1 MSLHTAQTVPA
12 PRAGGTT
19 ARGADIAVEPSN
31 PVRWLLD
38 NAAARP
44 DATALRWK
52 DGDQWRTRSWADLAD
67 EVARAAAG
75 LRARG
80 IAAGD
85 RVVLMLRNRPEFH
98 VVDLATLALRA
109 TPISIY
115 NSSAPEQIGYLVSH
129 SRAEVAVVEGEF
141 LGRVAAVREQLPDLK
156 SVVVVDGDGGDSRYD
171 DLLTADALDLHA
183 AAEQLRPDDLAT
195 VIYTSGT
202 TGPPKGVRI
211 DVRNVVHQVVALR
224 SLLTADIPDP
234 ERGLSFLPMAHIAE
248 RALTHYGAL
257 FRGSEVTTCPDPTQL
272 GAYLAATRPH
282 VLFGPPRVWEKL
294 KAGIEVAVA
303 SQGEEAAGRF
313 AFGLDVGKQ
322 VAAKR
327 AFGEP
332 VPDDLAPLWAAVDE
346 KFAGIRALVGLDE
359 VRHAITGAAPIP
371 VEVVEFFRGLGVPF
385 AEVYGMS
392 ENAGAMTLDPDRV
405 KPGTVGRPVPGV
417 EVRIAEDGE
426 VLCKGEIVFRGY
438 LDDPAKTDEA
448 LDADGW
454 LHTGDIGVLDDEG
467 YLTIVDRKK
476 ELIITAGGKNV
487 SPANLEAAL
496 KTIPLV
502 GQACVIGDVRPFL
515 SAILVLDPDAAP
527 AWAAAHGKPTDL
539 GELATDEDVRR
550 EIAGALEQ
558 VNARFSQVEQI
569 KRFVV
574 VGEEWLPDSDVLTPT
589 MKLKRRGVHQRYA
602 RQIDALYAD

>member
-1 MSLHTAQTVPA
+1 MSQNA
-12 PRAGGTT
+12 
-19 ARGADIAVEPSN
+19 ARGADIVVVPSN
-31 PVRWLLD
+31 PIRWLLD
-38 NAAARP
+38 NAANRP
-44 DATALRWK
+44 DAAAHRWK
-52 DGDQWRTRSWADLAD
+52 DGDDWRTRSWREVADD
-67 EVARAAAG
+67 VARAAAA
-75 LRARG
+75 LREYG
-80 IAAGD
+80 VGPGD

-98 VVDLATLALRA
+98 VVDLAALALRA

-115 NSSAPEQIGYLVSH
+115 NSSSPDQIAYLASH
-129 SRAEVAVVEGEF
+129 SRAKAAVVEGAF
-141 LGRVAAVREQLPDLK
+141 LERFTAVRDQLPELK
-156 SVVVVDGDGGDSRYD
+156 TLVVLDGEGGDSRYE
-171 DLLTADALDLHA
+171 DLLTTDGLDLQA
-183 AAEQLRPDDLAT
+183 AADQLHADDLAT

-202 TGPPKGVRI
+202 TGPPKGVMI

-224 SLLTADIPDP
+224 SLFTGEMPDP

-248 RALTHYGAL
+248 RVTTHYGAL
-257 FRGSEVTTCPDPTQL
+257 YRGTEVTTCPDLTQL

-294 KAGIEVAVA
+294 KAGIEAAVA

-322 VAAKR
+322 VAAKK
-327 AFGEP
+327 AMGEP
-332 VPDDLAPLWAAVDE
+332 LPDDLAGLWTLVDE

-392 ENAGAMTLDPDRV
+392 ENTGAMTLDLERV

-438 LDDPAKTDEA
+438 LDDPAKTEEA
-448 LDADGW
+448 LDDEGW

-496 KTIPLV
+496 KSIPLV
-502 GQACVIGDVRPFL
+502 GQACVIGDGRRFL
-515 SAILVLDPDAAP
+515 SALLVLDPEAAP
-527 AWAAAHGKPTDL
+527 AWAAAHGKPADL
-539 GELATDEDVRR
+539 AALAADEDVRR
-550 EIAGALEQ
+550 EIAAGVEQ

-569 KRFVV
+569 KRFAV
-574 VGEEWLPDSDVLTPT
+574 VGEEWLPDSEVLTPT
-589 MKLKRRGVHQRYA
+589 MKLKRRGVHERHA
-602 RQIDALYAD
+602 AQIEELYAG